1 MPRARRPDSPQPGFF
16 DAAAAPSLGLDDDL
30 PGAPLAARMRPRSLD
45 DYVGQ
50 EHIVGPGK
58 LLRRLLEAGQ
68 LPSIILWGPPGSG
81 KTTLAR
87 IIASQANAT
96 FVALSAVSAGVAD
109 LRRVVAE
116 ARERHKLAAQSQ
128 VRTEEQAPSPAE
140 TRDGQTPQ
148 GHDAASGVT
157 QVPRASARG
166 AASAPRTILFIDEI
180 HRFNKAQ
187 QDAVLPYVEE
197 GTVTLIGATTENP
210 SFEVIGPLLSRS
222 RVFALKAL
230 DEADLETLVRR
241 ALSDPARGLG
251 ALGVDMDDDAIEALA
266 ASVGGDARIALNA
279 LEAAVMSVAPSIDA
293 SLPVP
298 SGPGAAGPVRHV
310 TRTDVEEAL
319 QHRTYLY
326 DRQGDA
332 HYDTISAF
340 IKSLRGSDPDAALY
354 WLARMIEAGE
364 DPLFIVRRMVILAS
378 EDVGLAD
385 PQAMVVASACQQA
398 VHFIGMPEG
407 FYPLAETAI
416 YLALAPKSNSVGQ
429 SYTRALAD
437 VERTRNDPV
446 PLHLR
451 NAVTGLMRGMGY
463 GRGYQYAHD
472 YEGGV
477 APEQTYLPERLK
489 GRKYYVPRALG
500 KEPELARRVR
510 PTSVG
515 PRPAAPRSPAP
526 PE

>member
-1 MPRARRPDSPQPGFF
+1 MPRAPRRSEPPQQALFAPAAEAPD
-16 DAAAAPSLGLDDDL
+16 ADL
-30 PGAPLAARMRPRSLD
+30 AGAPLAARIRPRSLD

-50 EHIVGPGK
+50 EHIVGEGRI
-58 LLRRLLEAGQ
+58 LRRLLEAGQ
-68 LPSIILWGPPGSG
+68 LPSLILWGPPGTG

-87 IIASQANAT
+87 IIATHTQAT
-96 FVALSAVSAGVAD
+96 FVAISAVSAGVVD

-116 ARERHKLAAQSQ
+116 AR
-128 VRTEEQAPSPAE
+128 
-140 TRDGQTPQ
+140 
-148 GHDAASGVT
+148 
-157 QVPRASARG
+157 ARKPG
-166 AASAPRTILFIDEI
+166 LTVLFIDEI

-187 QDAVLPYVEE
+187 QDAVLPYVED

-222 RVFALKAL
+222 RVFALRSL
-230 DEADLETLVRR
+230 DEPALETLIRR
-241 ALSDPARGLG
+241 ALSDPERGLG
-251 ALGVDMDDDAIEALA
+251 ALDVLMEDEAVEALA

-279 LEAAVMSVAPSIDA
+279 LESAVMSV
-293 SLPVP
+293 VP
-298 SGPGAAGPVRHV
+298 DETGRRVV
-310 TRTDVEEAL
+310 TRAEVEEAL

-340 IKSLRGSDPDAALY
+340 IKSLRGSDPDGALY

-385 PQAMVVASACQQA
+385 PQAMVIATACQQA
-398 VHFIGMPEG
+398 VHFIGLPEG
-407 FYPLAETAI
+407 FYPMAETAL
-416 YLALAPKSNSVGQ
+416 YLALAPKSNSVGS
-429 SYTRALAD
+429 SYSRALAD

-446 PLHLR
+446 PMHLR

-463 GRGYQYAHD
+463 GKGYQYAHN

-477 APEQTYLPERLK
+477 APDQTYLPDGVK
-489 GRKYYVPRALG
+489 GGKYYVPGRLG
-500 KEPELARRVR
+500 KEPDLAQRKR
-510 PTSVG
+510 P
-515 PRPAAPRSPAP
+515 PRQGDDSG
-526 PE
+526 